1 MSTDR
6 RIRASRANGALSHG
20 PKTQAG
26 KQRCRLN
33 AVKTGAFAKSI
44 VLKNESPTLLA
55 KLRDEYYQHLQP
67 ANPIE
72 RDLVEEMVVSKW
84 LCRRAW
90 RLESSS
96 VNYKMDQQKDA
107 VEAQHSSLQEH
118 SRTAIAHTDLYDNSV
133 ALPHIQRAQVRNSR
147 AFHRA
152 LKQLQD
158 LRRNAQSKNEQTDL
172 VPNPDTANPQNSLP
186 TRRQRVLRRLLQHA
200 NPNSEGD
207 SDDIGDSPVGQ
218 HHPAILE
225 FK

>member
-1 MSTDR
+1 MEETTSMSTDR

-44 VLKNESPTLLA
+44 VLKNESPALLA

-96 VNYKMDQQKDA
+96 VNYKMDQQKDT
-107 VEAQHSSLQEH
+107 VDAQHSSLQEH
-118 SRTAIAHTDLYDNSV
+118 SRTAIAHTDMYDNSV
-133 ALPHIQRAQVRNSR
+133 ALPHIQRSQLRNSR
-147 AFHRA
+147 LFHRA
-152 LKQLQD
+152 LKQLRD
-158 LRRNAQSKNEQTDL
+158 LRRNPQSKNDQTDL
-172 VPNPDTANPQNSLP
+172 VPYSDSTSLPQRLP
-186 TRRQRVLRRLLQHA
+186 TRRQRALLRLRHYA
-200 NPNSEGD
+200 NPNPEV
-207 SDDIGDSPVGQ
+207 P
-218 HHPAILE
+218 
-225 FK
+225 

>member
-6 RIRASRANGALSHG
+6 RIRASRANSALSTG
-20 PKTQAG
+20 PKTEAG

-33 AVKTGAFAKSI
+33 AVKTGAFAKSL
-44 VLKNESPTLLA
+44 VLKNESPALLD

-90 RLESSS
+90 RLESST

-133 ALPHIQRAQVRNSR
+133 ALPHIQRSQLRNSR
-147 AFHRA
+147 VYHRA
-152 LKQLQD
+152 LKQFND
-158 LRRNAQSKNEQTDL
+158 MHRNPQSKNNQTELIPNTDTKTKNHQTEL
-172 VPNPDTANPQNSLP
+172 VPYSDTTGPHQRLP
-186 TRRQRVLRRLLQHA
+186 TRRQRALLRLLQHA
-200 NPNSEGD
+200 NPNREG
-207 SDDIGDSPVGQ
+207 Q
-218 HHPAILE
+218 
-225 FK
+225 

>member
-26 KQRCRLN
+26 KQRCLLN
-33 AVKTGAFAKSI
+33 AVKTGVFAKSI
-44 VLKNESPTLLA
+44 VLKNESPGLLA

-96 VNYKMDQQKDA
+96 VNYKMDQQKDTI
-107 VEAQHSSLQEH
+107 EAQHSSLQEH
-118 SRTAIAHTDLYDNSV
+118 SRTAIAHTDMYDNSA
-133 ALPHIQRAQVRNSR
+133 ALPHIQRSQVRNSR

-152 LKQLQD
+152 LKEVQD
-158 LRRNAQSKNEQTDL
+158 LRRNPKSEKYQADL
-172 VPNPDTANPQNSLP
+172 VPNSDTTSP
-186 TRRQRVLRRLLQHA
+186 RRQDVLRRLLQHA
-200 NPNSEGD
+200 TSTPK
-207 SDDIGDSPVGQ
+207 GQ
-218 HHPAILE
+218 
-225 FK
+225 

>member
-44 VLKNESPTLLA
+44 VLKNESPSLLA

-96 VNYKMDQQKDA
+96 VNYKMDEQKD
-107 VEAQHSSLQEH
+107 EAKAKH
-118 SRTAIAHTDLYDNSV
+118 SR
-133 ALPHIQRAQVRNSR
+133 
-147 AFHRA
+147 
-152 LKQLQD
+152 
-158 LRRNAQSKNEQTDL
+158 SKST
-172 VPNPDTANPQNSLP
+172 PAPPSP
-186 TRRQRVLRRLLQHA
+186 TRICTITARPYRKFSATRSGICAPSIAR
-200 NPNSEGD
+200 
-207 SDDIGDSPVGQ
+207 
-218 HHPAILE
+218 
-225 FK
+225 

>member
-6 RIRASRANGALSHG
+6 RIRASRANGALSRG
-20 PKTQAG
+20 PKTEAG

-44 VLKNESPTLLA
+44 VLKNESPALLD

-72 RDLVEEMVVSKW
+72 RDLVEKMVVSKW
-84 LCRRAW
+84 LIRRAW

-96 VNYKMDQQKDA
+96 INYKMDQQKDT

-133 ALPHIQRAQVRNSR
+133 ALPHIQRSQARNSR
-147 AFHRA
+147 VFHRA
-152 LKQLQD
+152 LKEFND
-158 LRRNAQSKNEQTDL
+158 LHRNPQSKNNQTDL
-172 VPNPDTANPQNSLP
+172 IPNTDTKSKNNQSDLVPYSDTADPRNSLP
-186 TRRQRVLRRLLQHA
+186 TRGQLALRRLLQHA
-200 NPNSEGD
+200 NPNPEG
-207 SDDIGDSPVGQ
+207 Q
-218 HHPAILE
+218 
-225 FK
+225 